1 MNTRKQVDLQRVA
14 LRLATVEDKETIE
27 RLVKL
32 NWGENYPLL
41 DELDSWLSDDQV
53 SGSLVALIDGDVIA
67 FMRETKLTPREWWAE
82 GAVVHPDYQGIG
94 IANRLTL
101 YGYQLWKQARAGC
114 IRWMFAASNQ
124 AIVRIAERYGARV
137 VATYTHMTASTAE
150 SRKQFV
156 ILPRDRIP
164 WAFDFLRQS
173 PLLEAARGLVER
185 RWAWRVFTKEF
196 FAFLVER
203 GEVFYEGEDGS
214 VVCAWRRPLQQSIEL
229 RVWLARAGG
238 RLEDLA
244 RDLRGFRSAEYR
256 SMEISAVHWRVPDE
270 PMFVDALSEAGFER
284 RQGYEHAFHIVELRD
299 ASIVTE

>member
-101 YGYQLWKQARAGC
+101 YMATSCGSRRARVAFAGC
-114 IRWMFAASNQ
+114 SRQ
-124 AIVRIAERYGARV
+124 AI
-137 VATYTHMTASTAE
+137 
-150 SRKQFV
+150 
-156 ILPRDRIP
+156 
-164 WAFDFLRQS
+164 
-173 PLLEAARGLVER
+173 
-185 RWAWRVFTKEF
+185 
-196 FAFLVER
+196 
-203 GEVFYEGEDGS
+203 
-214 VVCAWRRPLQQSIEL
+214 RPLYASQN
-229 RVWLARAGG
+229 VT
-238 RLEDLA
+238 
-244 RDLRGFRSAEYR
+244 
-256 SMEISAVHWRVPDE
+256 VPE
-270 PMFVDALSEAGFER
+270 WSR
-284 RQGYEHAFHIVELRD
+284 RIR
-299 ASIVTE
+299 T